1 MADTKLQELIL
12 QGDLIVRVHDA
23 APPYSPF
30 KLPAAL
36 DGFFRTGLGAARAA
50 NSALQLAAG
59 DQAGARGRVQQAR
72 DRLAGLVR
80 NAFNHVNSVPDEDAS
95 EQDRLDALV
104 SLGFEQGELGPVA
117 ADPAHVLGI
126 VTAILENNGEVPVLL
141 RMPANITTRL
151 TNWQAVLAANE
162 GIANGGSRG
171 VLTDAKDTARDTLA
185 ARISRVRHWLC
196 SCSDEG
202 EQNPELARWGFQP
215 KRAPGDAQPQPK
227 PAAAGPVTW
236 DPATRTLTVAALPD
250 HATRLVA
257 WRKIAGGTPEPSG
270 MSDTESVDAAET
282 APFVPGSTYE
292 LWVTGRNSAGDGPA
306 SNKITWTAPV

>member
-12 QGDLIVRVHDA
+12 HGDLIA
-23 APPYSPF
+23 QTNTGIPPYSPY
-30 KLPAAL
+30 KLPTVL
-36 DGFFRTGLGAARAA
+36 DGLFTASLAAARAA
-50 NSALQLAAG
+50 NSAVQLAAG

-72 DRLAGLVR
+72 ERLAGLVR

-95 EQDRLDALV
+95 EQDRMDALV
-104 SLGFEQGELGPVA
+104 SLGFEQGELGDL
-117 ADPAHVLGI
+117 ADATHLMQI
-126 VTAILENNGEVPVLL
+126 VTDILDNSGQLPALL
-141 RMPANITTRL
+141 RVPANILTRL
-151 TNWQAVLAANE
+151 VNWKAVLQANE
-162 GIANGGSRG
+162 GIAKGGGRE
-171 VLTDAKDTARDTLA
+171 VLTDQKDTARNTLA

-202 EQNPELARWGFQP
+202 EQNPELARWDFQP
-215 KRAPGDAQPQPK
+215 KRDPGDAQSQPK

-236 DPATRTLTVAALPD
+236 DAATRTLTVATLPA

-270 MSDTESVDAAET
+270 MSHTVSVDAAET
-282 APFVPGSTYE
+282 SPFVPGGIYE
-292 LWVTGRNSAGDGPA
+292 LWVTGRNSAGDGPV